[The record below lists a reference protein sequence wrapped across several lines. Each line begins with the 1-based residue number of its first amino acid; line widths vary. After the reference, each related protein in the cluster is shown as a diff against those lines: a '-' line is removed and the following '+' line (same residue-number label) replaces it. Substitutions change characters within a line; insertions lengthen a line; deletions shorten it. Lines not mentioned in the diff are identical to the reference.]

1 MKEITVSVQR
11 QPAPEAE
18 TYNET
23 FQVELKTGMSI
34 LNVLD
39 EISTTCDSSLAYEA
53 SCRRGI
59 CSVCMV
65 NVNGKIVKSCME
77 LASGDLEL
85 KNGSKFPIKDLAF
98 GSKKRK

>member
-11 QPAPEAE
+11 QSAPEAE

-59 CSVCMV
+59 CSVCIV

-85 KNGSKFPIKDLAF
+85 KNGSKFPLKDLAF